1 MIGEVIDYM
10 SVIEDGS
17 PSKRLP
23 SLDLEQG
30 CICKKTG
37 CVIEVKETI
46 SLHYSYFPHPG
57 D

>member
-37 CVIEVKETI
+37 CIIEVKETV
-46 SLHYSYFPHPG
+46 SYFPHPG